1 MNAVS
6 GKRENGMRVKP
17 AINTNDPNMVPYIGE
32 RSPQMLP
39 DIFVRDAIPDDE
51 RLWVPVSDGVWT
63 RPLCFS
69 LSQGYWTHLL
79 RVRRS
84 GVFNRHRHASP
95 VHGFVLKGSWYY
107 LEGDWV
113 AEAGSYIYEPPGD
126 THTLIVPDDVDE
138 MISFFH
144 TTGTLTFVDPEGRP
158 TGFEDVFSRFKM
170 VSDYFNGLGF
180 GEDYM
185 KQFIR

>member
-1 MNAVS
+1 MSAEADTKPNDLA
-6 GKRENGMRVKP
+6 RVAYRGP
-17 AINTNDPNMVPYIGE
+17 RPSEM
-32 RSPQMLP
+32 QP
-39 DIFVRDAIPDDE
+39 DIFIQDALARDDE
-51 RLWVPVSDGVWT
+51 RLWVPLADQVWT

-69 LSQGYWTHLL
+69 LSGGYWTHLL

-107 LEGDWV
+107 LENEWV
-113 AEAGSYIYEPPGD
+113 AEEGSYIFEPPGD
-126 THTLIVPDDVDE
+126 THTLVVADGVEE

-144 TTGTLTFVDPEGRP
+144 TTGTLTYVDPDGVP
-158 TGFEDVFSRFKM
+158 TGYEDVFSRFEVVKKYY
-170 VSDYFNGLGF
+170 SSIGLGDDF
-180 GEDYM
+180 V